1 MKENKC
7 CFHCLHCRT
16 KEGKYTCSYFK
27 SVTTELPV
35 PFETCCEYFECFQ
48 CSRNNKKHC
57 WCYSDIEIKSE
68 DIIVETEKI
77 DKEGKNTEHGDSKV
91 TVIHIDTGIKVI
103 NTNRS
108 QKKAYEK
115 CINDLKILLIENGY
129 GE

>member
-16 KEGKYTCSYFK
+16 KEGKYTCSYF
-27 SVTTELPV
+27 TTETFLPAV
-35 PFETCCEYFECFQ
+35 FETCCEYFECFQ
-48 CSRNNKKHC
+48 CAKHNKEHC
-57 WCYSDIEIKSE
+57 FCYNDVEIKSE
-68 DIIVETEKI
+68 DIRVETEKI